1 MYQKDYDDTSIVSIL
16 EYAEKFTNRS
26 LRDVMSDEVV
36 GVVSDLNL
44 EYGVRRKGNFGNLVE
59 KYIFGYKP
67 NSDSN
72 ADFHNVN
79 VELKTTPLKKLK
91 NGKLV
96 SKERLVFSMIDYMT
110 IVEETWENS
119 SFLKKNRLLLLMFY
133 LYESGVDILDYK
145 FEIIRLFDL
154 LSDISESDI
163 LQMRSDWETIVNKIR
178 AGKAH
183 LLSEADTSY
192 LGAATKAS
200 NSSVRR
206 EQPFS
211 TEGAKPRAFS
221 LKQSFLN
228 YLIQGSLE
236 QENMDSILKKDDR
249 PQTIEE
255 LVDSRLKLYI
265 GKEDVDIQSL
275 LGISFDKKPKNYRRM
290 LVNRMLG
297 VKTNKIEELEKA
309 NITLKVITLET
320 TGRLVESIS
329 FPIFR
334 YMDIVNEEWES
345 SGFYEQLTTRRFM
358 FVVFRKTEEGK
369 ARLEKVQFWNFPL
382 EDIEK
387 ARAVWQE
394 TVDRINDCRCDN
406 LPKIRE
412 SEIAHVRPHA
422 RNSEDTLPTPC
433 GRNEVK
439 KCFWLN
445 AKYIEKQLQY

>member
-1 MYQKDYDDTSIVSIL
+1 MYKKDYDNTSIVSIL
-16 EYAEKFTNRS
+16 EYAKKFTNRS
-26 LRDVMSDEVV
+26 LRDVMLDEVV
-36 GVVSDLNL
+36 EVVSDLNL
-44 EYGVRRKGNFGNLVE
+44 EYGSRRKGNFGNLVE
-59 KYIFGYKP
+59 KYIFGYAP

-110 IVEETWENS
+110 VTEENWENS

-154 LSDISESDI
+154 LSDMSESDI
-163 LQMRSDWETIVNKIR
+163 LQIRSDWETIVNKIR

-200 NSSVRR
+200 NSSIRR

-228 YLIQGSLE
+228 YLVQDSL
-236 QENMDSILKKDDR
+236 QRKNVDSIFKEDEK

-255 LVDSRLKLYI
+255 LVDSRLRLYI
-265 GKEDVDIQSL
+265 GKEDIDIQSS
-275 LGISFDKKPKNYRRM
+275 LGISFDKKPKNYRRL

-297 VKTNKIEELEKA
+297 VTTNKIEELEKA
-309 NITLKVITLET
+309 NITLKVITLES

-329 FPIFR
+329 FPVFHYQTI
-334 YMDIVNEEWES
+334 INEEWEES
-345 SGFYEQLTTRRFM
+345 EFYDQLTTRRFM
-358 FVVFRKTEEGK
+358 FVVFRKTEDDK
-369 ARLEKVQFWNFPL
+369 ARLEKVRFWNFPL

-387 ARAVWQE
+387 VRVVWQE
-394 TVDRINDCRCDN
+394 TVDRINDCRCDD
-406 LPKIRE
+406 LPKIRD
-412 SEIAHVRPHA
+412 SDVAHVRPHA
-422 RNSEDTLPTPC
+422 RNSEDVLPTPC

-445 AKYIEKQLQY
+445 AKYIEKQLT